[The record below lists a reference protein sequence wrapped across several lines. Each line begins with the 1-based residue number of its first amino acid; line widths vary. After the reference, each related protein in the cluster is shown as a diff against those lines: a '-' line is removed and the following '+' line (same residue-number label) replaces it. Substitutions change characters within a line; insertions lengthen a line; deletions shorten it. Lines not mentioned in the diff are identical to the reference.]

1 MARRRRRLY
10 EGAIYHAGARG
21 NRRQAIFADD
31 RDRRTYLSLLTET
44 CRRYGW
50 LCHSYC
56 LMGNH
61 YHLLLETPYANLDEG
76 MRYLNGVYAIRF
88 NRRHALDGHLFQ
100 GRYWA
105 EEIVDDGE
113 LLRVVR
119 YISRNPVEA
128 GLCKRAEQWQWS
140 SHRLTIAPTTGFDP
154 LLTVRLVLGAL
165 GARRSGLHVARARLR
180 RLVDEPA

>member
-31 RDRRTYLSLLTET
+31 RDRRSYLSLLTET

-50 LCHSYC
+50 LCHGYC

-61 YHLLLETPYANLDEG
+61 YHLLIETPYANLDEG
-76 MRYLNGVYAIRF
+76 MRYLNGVYATRF

-105 EEIVDDGE
+105 AEIPTMRSCCVPCATSPE
-113 LLRVVR
+113 TR
-119 YISRNPVEA
+119 SRPACVNERSS
-128 GLCKRAEQWQWS
+128 GRGRA
-140 SHRLTIAPTTGFDP
+140 TG
-154 LLTVRLVLGAL
+154 
-165 GARRSGLHVARARLR
+165 
-180 RLVDEPA
+180 

>member
-1 MARRRRRLY
+1 
-10 EGAIYHAGARG
+10 
-21 NRRQAIFADD
+21 
-31 RDRRTYLSLLTET
+31 
-44 CRRYGW
+44 
-50 LCHSYC
+50 
-56 LMGNH
+56 
-61 YHLLLETPYANLDEG
+61 
-76 MRYLNGVYAIRF
+76 
-88 NRRHALDGHLFQ
+88 
-100 GRYWA
+100 
-105 EEIVDDGE
+105 
-113 LLRVVR
+113 VR